1 MTSSLPTVVLVGRTN
16 VGKSTLFNRL
26 LEERKAL
33 VSRVAG
39 TTRDWKEGQ
48 CLWKSKVIRVID
60 TGGLD
65 GDLQN
70 EIHQGIVIQTKR
82 AIKKADLILFL
93 VDLQHDPL
101 PQDIELATL
110 LRHQSTPIIVV
121 GNKAETM
128 RHRANAHE
136 AEWRLLGL
144 PAPIPISALKG
155 NGVGDLLEEIY
166 EKLIA
171 LQKPP
176 GEQASVAAT
185 RIAVIGKP
193 NVGKSTLLNAL
204 VGEERFITS
213 SISHTTREP
222 NDVLIDHDGKAYLFI
237 DTAGIR
243 KKEKIR
249 KTGGL
254 EEAGVERTLRTIQK
268 ADVVLFILD
277 ASEPFGNQERTLAGL
292 LKDTNAGLIF
302 LVNKWDLVEGKT
314 TSTINEYEDY
324 LKDSIP
330 FLTWAP
336 QLFVSA
342 KTTKRVQNIYEMI
355 EDVQKNRLQIIP
367 HEELVDFLRKATEH
381 RRPIPA
387 NRDVKPP
394 KLIDLQQ
401 TESGPPRFMLTVK
414 ARRADALHEMY
425 LHYLENQLRL
435 RFSFKGTPIRLHA
448 RAAGAVSS

>member
-1 MTSSLPTVVLVGRTN
+1 MNSLPTVVLVGRTN

-33 VSRVAG
+33 VSREAG
-39 TTRDWKEGQ
+39 TTRDWKEGR
-48 CLWKSKVIRVID
+48 CLWKGKVIRVID
-60 TGGLD
+60 TGGMD

-70 EIHQGIVIQTKR
+70 EIHQGTIRQTKK

-93 VDLQHDPL
+93 VDLQHEPL
-101 PQDIELATL
+101 PQDMELATL
-110 LRHQSTPIIVV
+110 LRHQSTPVIVV

-136 AEWRLLGL
+136 PEWRMLGL
-144 PAPIPISALKG
+144 PAPVPISAVKG
-155 NGVGDLLEEIY
+155 NGVGDLLEVVY
-166 EKLIA
+166 EQLIT

-176 GEQASVAAT
+176 GEQALIEAT

-213 SISHTTREP
+213 TISHTTREP
-222 NDVLIDHDGKAYLFI
+222 NDVLIEHDGKPYLFI

-254 EEAGVERTLRTIQK
+254 EEAGVERTIRAIQK

-292 LKDTNAGLIF
+292 LKDTNAGLVF
-302 LVNKWDLVEGKT
+302 VVNKWDLVEGKT
-314 TSTINEYEDY
+314 TSTINEYQDY
-324 LKDSIP
+324 IERSIP

-336 QLFVSA
+336 QLFISA
-342 KTTKRVQNIYEMI
+342 KTEKRVQTVYEMI
-355 EDVQKNRLQIIP
+355 ETVQHHRLQQIP
-367 HEELVDFLRKATEH
+367 HETLVAFLQKAIEH

-401 TESGPPRFMLTVK
+401 MEGAPPRFMLTVK
-414 ARRADALHEMY
+414 ARRADSLHKMY
-425 LHYLENQLRL
+425 LNYLENQLRV
-435 RFSFKGTPIRLHA
+435 RFPLEGTPIRLHA